1 MNNETL
7 NYAIY
12 YLADTGVSEKII
24 AKKLGTTTKVVKAS
38 LSNRP
43 IEKNTNIKTTSG
55 KMTSKDM
62 MIRQTSAKGIK
73 SVAIMT
79 KEASQV
85 NDEFKKNIKSKA
97 SSKTAKDSIYRP
109 N

>member
-1 MNNETL
+1 VNNETL

-12 YLADTGVSEKII
+12 YLSDTGVSEKTI
-24 AKKLGTTTKVVKAS
+24 AKKLGTTTKVVKEC

-43 IEKNTNIKTTSG
+43 IEKNMNIKTTSG
-55 KMTSKDM
+55 KTTSKDM

-85 NDEFKKNIKSKA
+85 NDEFKKNIKSKV
-97 SSKTAKDSIYRP
+97 SSRTAKDSIYRP